1 MEWFVWIVKESDALY
16 VINFEATCFLNQEE
30 PEDYEH
36 WYLKESRWLPNGK
49 GTKNALRGQFDA
61 LSRAADLWWEQ
72 RNWYNFVW
80 IRSFPKVCSIEH

>member
-36 WYLKESRWLPNGK
+36 WDLKESRWLPNGK
-49 GTKNALRGQFDA
+49 GAKNAGRGQFDA
-61 LSRAADLWWEQ
+61 VRGWRFVTRAKKLIQLCLD
-72 RNWYNFVW
+72 
-80 IRSFPKVCSIEH
+80 